1 MRRRR
6 QNWNSA
12 QTTARRLGTKS
23 YHPKLDVQVK
33 AVYLDR
39 VFYNSTCLELLYA
52 HNYAYV
58 MPIVKCG
65 ETSQDALSSSWS
77 RVIEHELAGQVPFP
91 PEKPRMGEPLLHA
104 LRVPNHQIP
113 AVIAAV

>member
-1 MRRRR
+1 M
-6 QNWNSA
+6 
-12 QTTARRLGTKS
+12 
-23 YHPKLDVQVK
+23 QVK

-39 VFYNSTCLELLYA
+39 GFYNSTCLELLYA

-77 RVIEHELAGQVPFP
+77 RVIEHELVGQDHSPLKN
-91 PEKPRMGEPLLHA
+91 PEWVNLCYTRCA
-104 LRVPNHQIP
+104 SRITRSQQ
-113 AVIAAV
+113 